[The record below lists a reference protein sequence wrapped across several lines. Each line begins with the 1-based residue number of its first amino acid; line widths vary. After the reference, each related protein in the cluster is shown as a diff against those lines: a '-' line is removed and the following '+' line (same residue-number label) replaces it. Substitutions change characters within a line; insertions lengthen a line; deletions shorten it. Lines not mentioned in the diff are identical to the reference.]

1 MNMKR
6 NIFNYLHDGV
16 LRVAVCTMV
25 MGLST
30 AVFAQT
36 DDDEEEAVEDAVIK
50 QPDRSKIKQDNY
62 ATVTFKG
69 IVTDQST
76 GQPLAGVQLRALGYN
91 RYTAMSD
98 ADGTFTIKVPTFATA
113 LYVFAPQFI
122 SQQVG
127 IIAGDSTQTVH
138 IKMLSDKFAPMY
150 GTGVNYTAAKT
161 AQINRFGVTVDNEI
175 ANKLGADV
183 RSILRSAAADGGASM
198 FIRGLNSVTSDAQ
211 PLIVI
216 DGIEQDM
223 QRMRTSL
230 HSGQFNNILANI
242 SPDDIE
248 KVTVLKNAT
257 ALYGARGANGVIL
270 IDTKRGHSMA
280 TRIDANISVGY
291 QLIPQTPTMMDAS
304 QYRIYAT
311 EMLGTPAVQQTIQQ
325 QMRLQQL
332 QELKFQFL
340 DDDPAGFYYYTYHNN
355 TDWKDEVYR
364 NAFTQNYSINV
375 QGGDDIGMY
384 NLSVG
389 YVNAENTVRESAFD
403 RMN

>member
-1 MNMKR
+1 MNMQR
-6 NIFNYLHDGV
+6 TIFNMMQNSS
-16 LRVAVCTMV
+16 LRIVVCTLAL
-25 MGLST
+25 GLST
-30 AVFAQT
+30 ATFAQT
-36 DDDEEEAVEDAVIK
+36 DDEEEEEVETSIK
-50 QPDRSKIKQDNY
+50 QPDRSKLKQASY
-62 ATVTFKG
+62 PTITLKGTVTDMATK
-69 IVTDQST
+69 
-76 GQPLAGVQLRALGYN
+76 QPLAGIQLRALGYD
-91 RYTAMSD
+91 RYTAMTD
-98 ADGTFTIKVPTFATA
+98 EDGSFSIKVPTFATA

-175 ANKLGADV
+175 ANKLGGDV

-248 KVTVLKNAT
+248 KVTVLKKAT

-270 IDTKRGHSMA
+270 IDT
-280 TRIDANISVGY
+280 
-291 QLIPQTPTMMDAS
+291 
-304 QYRIYAT
+304 
-311 EMLGTPAVQQTIQQ
+311 
-325 QMRLQQL
+325 
-332 QELKFQFL
+332 
-340 DDDPAGFYYYTYHNN
+340 
-355 TDWKDEVYR
+355 
-364 NAFTQNYSINV
+364 
-375 QGGDDIGMY
+375 
-384 NLSVG
+384 
-389 YVNAENTVRESAFD
+389 
-403 RMN
+403 